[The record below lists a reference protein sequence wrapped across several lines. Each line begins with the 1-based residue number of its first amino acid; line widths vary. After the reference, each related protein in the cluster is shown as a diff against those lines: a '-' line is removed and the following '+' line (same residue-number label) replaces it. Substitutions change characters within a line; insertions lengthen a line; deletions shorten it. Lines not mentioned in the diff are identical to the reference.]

1 MSPPTDLP
9 TSLPP
14 DAPLEPLRRRIL
26 SLADTKRLL
35 GIRYSDWLL
44 GAPSIEDG
52 IACSGMAQDEWG
64 HARLLYAL
72 FKEWGEDPT
81 AVEQDREPEAYANAP
96 ALDEPL
102 AEWTDVV
109 AVMYA
114 LDGAL
119 TVALEALG
127 RGRFEVAAGRI
138 PKMLGEERY
147 HRDLASAWLRRLAR
161 GGEEG
166 ADRLRRSMERI
177 LPSTVAWLA
186 PADAPQEELA
196 EAGFDASAPEL
207 EAAWREHVREGLDL
221 LGLPAPMRTVEWDGG
236 RARGPGAPDAEAVE
250 RARGIRNRMLFVE

>member
-1 MSPPTDLP
+1 M
-9 TSLPP
+9 SLPDGTP
-14 DAPLEPLRRRIL
+14 VRALRRRIL

-72 FKEWGEDPT
+72 FKEWDEDPVT
-81 AVEQDREPEAYANAP
+81 IEQDREPGAYANAP

-102 AEWTDVV
+102 EEWTDLV

-114 LDGAL
+114 LDGAA

-127 RGRFEVAAGRI
+127 RGRFDVAAGRI

-147 HRDLASAWLRRLAR
+147 HRDLASAWVRRLA
-161 GGEEG
+161 GGAEEG
-166 ADRLRRSMERI
+166 ATALRRSMERV
-177 LPSTVAWLA
+177 LPSTLAWLA
-186 PADAPQEELA
+186 PTDELHESLA
-196 EAGFDASAPEL
+196 AAGFDASATDL
-207 EAAWREHVREGLDL
+207 ETAWVERIRDGLDL
-221 LGLPAPMRTVEWDGG
+221 LGLQAPARTADWDAD
-236 RARGPGAPDAEAVE
+236 RARGSGEPDAEAVE
-250 RARGIRNRMLFVE
+250 RARGVRNRMLFVE

>member
-1 MSPPTDLP
+1 MNLP
-9 TSLPP
+9 DGTPVP
-14 DAPLEPLRRRIL
+14 ALRRRIL
-26 SLADTKRLL
+26 GLADTKRLL

-81 AVEQDREPEAYANAP
+81 PIEQDRDPTGYANAP
-96 ALDEPL
+96 ALDTPL

-114 LDGAL
+114 VDSAL

-127 RGRFEVAAGRI
+127 DGAFEVAAGRI

-147 HRDLASAWLRRLAR
+147 HRDLAAAWLRRLASGTEEARSMLR
-161 GGEEG
+161 G
-166 ADRLRRSMERI
+166 AMERI
-177 LPSTVAWLA
+177 LPSTLAWLA
-186 PADAPQEELA
+186 PADDMHEELVH
-196 EAGFDASAPEL
+196 AGLDAPATEL
-207 EAAWREHVREGLDL
+207 EASWVGRIRAGLDR
-221 LGLPAPMRTVEWDGG
+221 LGLPAPMRSVEWDES
-236 RARGPGAPDAEAVE
+236 RARGPGSPDDDAVE

>member
-1 MSPPTDLP
+1 M
-9 TSLPP
+9 SLPDDTP
-14 DAPLEPLRRRIL
+14 VRALRRRIL

-72 FKEWGEDPT
+72 FKEWDEDP
-81 AVEQDREPEAYANAP
+81 VKIEQDRESPQYANAP

-102 AEWTDVV
+102 DDWTDLV

-114 LDGAL
+114 LDTAA

-147 HRDLASAWLRRLAR
+147 HRDLATAWVRRLAA
-161 GGEEG
+161 GADEG
-166 ADRLRRSMERI
+166 AMMLRGAMERV
-177 LPSTVAWLA
+177 LPSTLAWLA
-186 PADAPQEELA
+186 PDDEMHASLAD
-196 EAGFDASAPEL
+196 AGFDAPPSEL
-207 EAAWREHVREGLDL
+207 EGVWIDRIGDGLGT
-221 LGLPAPMRTVEWDGG
+221 LGLPAPTRGGDWDEDRG
-236 RARGPGAPDAEAVE
+236 RGKGSPDADAIE
-250 RARGIRNRMLFVE
+250 RARGVRNRMLFVE

>member
-1 MSPPTDLP
+1 M
-9 TSLPP
+9 SLPDGVP
-14 DAPLEPLRRRIL
+14 SADLRRRIL
-26 SLADTKRLL
+26 ALADTKRLL

-81 AVEQDREPEAYANAP
+81 PVEQDREAAAYANAP
-96 ALDEPL
+96 ALDAPL
-102 AEWTDVV
+102 ADWAEVV

-119 TVALEALG
+119 STALEALG
-127 RGRFEVAAGRI
+127 EGAFEVAVGRV

-147 HRDLASAWLRRLAR
+147 HRDLATAWLRRLS
-161 GGEEG
+161 EG
-166 ADRLRRSMERI
+166 TPEGRDAMRAALAGV
-177 LPSTVAWLA
+177 LPTTLAWLA
-186 PADAPQEELA
+186 PDDASHLRLV
-196 EAGFDASAPEL
+196 EAGIDQPVEVL
-207 EAAWREHVREGLDL
+207 ERRWLERIGEGLERL
-221 LGLPAPMRTVEWDGG
+221 ELGAPTRPEGWDEVRG
-236 RARGPGAPDAEAVE
+236 RGPGTPDDEAVE